1 MTQLSNQFAQ
11 SPQLG
16 QLDMAFN
23 TTTISCQVDTT
34 EAGTLVPGQSVKLV
48 DSAGGVPKVV
58 ACDSDADTVF
68 GFINYQMLKS
78 GYVAGD
84 AVEISTGYGNV
95 MYLRATA
102 AIARGVLL
110 KQAVASTG
118 GVATA
123 VNGSGSKIVGWAL
136 DKAAADGDL
145 IRVFVNAPSFFLA

>member
-11 SPQLG
+11 TPQLG
-16 QLDMAFN
+16 QLDLSFN
-23 TTTISCQVDTT
+23 TTTVSCQIDTS
-34 EAGTLVPGQSVKLV
+34 ESGTLVPGQSVKLV
-48 DSAGGVPKVV
+48 DSAGGVPKVI
-58 ACDSDADTVF
+58 ACAADADTVF
-68 GFINYQMLKS
+68 GFINYQMKQS

-102 AIARGVLL
+102 AIARGALL

-118 GVATA
+118 GVLTATA
-123 VNGSGSKIVGWAL
+123 GAKIVGWAL

-145 IRVFVNAPSFFLA
+145 IRVFVNAPSFFTA